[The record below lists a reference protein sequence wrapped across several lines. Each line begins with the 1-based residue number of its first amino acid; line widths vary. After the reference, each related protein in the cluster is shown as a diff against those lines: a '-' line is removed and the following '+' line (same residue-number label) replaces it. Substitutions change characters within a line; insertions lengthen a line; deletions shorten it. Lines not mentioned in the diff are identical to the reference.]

1 MRRVVLRHK
10 LIGDILDACNKQLLK
25 EPDNIEILMARG
37 VALNLAERY
46 TDAITDF
53 VKIIKKTSN
62 VSSYYLK
69 SDCHYQLQEF
79 EEAKKDFMRATLLE
93 DNPDMDMKDIED
105 VLVPDETELEEVEL
119 ILEYERNK
127 AILKSFPNLS
137 EDINLN

>member
-1 MRRVVLRHK
+1 
-10 LIGDILDACNKQLLK
+10 
-25 EPDNIEILMARG
+25 
-37 VALNLAERY
+37 
-46 TDAITDF
+46 
-53 VKIIKKTSN
+53 
-62 VSSYYLK
+62 
-69 SDCHYQLQEF
+69 
-79 EEAKKDFMRATLLE
+79 MRATLLE